1 MAEFLQD
8 FIPVAVGKML
18 TQHVPERRK
27 GKAVEVHHYLF
38 DSMWNIGNK
47 QFDLQIL
54 KSSEQTQEKKKA
66 TPTASTA

>member
-1 MAEFLQD
+1 M
-8 FIPVAVGKML
+8 
-18 TQHVPERRK
+18 PERRK

-54 KSSEQTQEKKKA
+54 KPSQPSQEMKKEAPA
-66 TPTASTA
+66 TKLQESTGEEETKKIE